1 MIGIL
6 FAIALVVL
14 IIASILFTIAFKGMT
29 CEIDELREELEHH
42 RIKLK
47 CLDDYTLLE
56 YERRLDRLEKAFEL
70 KEYFDGE
77 PLNEEENINV

>member
-1 MIGIL
+1 MIDVL
-6 FAIALVVL
+6 FTIALVVL
-14 IIASILFTIAFKGMT
+14 IVASILLTIAIKGIA

-56 YERRLDRLEKAFEL
+56 HERRLDRLEKAFEL

-77 PLNEEENINV
+77 PLNE

>member
-1 MIGIL
+1 MIGVL
-6 FAIALVVL
+6 FAIVNVVL
-14 IIASILFTIAFKGMT
+14 IVALILLIIVIKGIAR
-29 CEIDELREELEHH
+29 EIDELREELEHH

-70 KEYFDGE
+70 KEYFD
-77 PLNEEENINV
+77 

>member
-1 MIGIL
+1 MIGVL
-6 FAIALVVL
+6 FAIVNVVL
-14 IIASILFTIAFKGMT
+14 IVALILFIIVIKGIAR
-29 CEIDELREELEHH
+29 EIDELREELEHH

-70 KEYFDGE
+70 KEYFD
-77 PLNEEENINV
+77 

>member
-1 MIGIL
+1 MMDVL
-6 FAIALVVL
+6 FSIAHIVL
-14 IIASILFTIAFKGMT
+14 IVALILLIIVIKGIAS
-29 CEIDELREELEHH
+29 EIDELRKELEHH

-56 YERRLDRLEKAFEL
+56 HERRLDRLEKAFEL

-77 PLNEEENINV
+77 PLNE

>member
-1 MIGIL
+1 MMDVL
-6 FAIALVVL
+6 FSIAHVVL
-14 IIASILFTIAFKGMT
+14 IVALILLIIVIKGIAS
-29 CEIDELREELEHH
+29 EIDELRKELEHH

-56 YERRLDRLEKAFEL
+56 YDRRLDRLEKAFEL

-77 PLNEEENINV
+77 SLNE